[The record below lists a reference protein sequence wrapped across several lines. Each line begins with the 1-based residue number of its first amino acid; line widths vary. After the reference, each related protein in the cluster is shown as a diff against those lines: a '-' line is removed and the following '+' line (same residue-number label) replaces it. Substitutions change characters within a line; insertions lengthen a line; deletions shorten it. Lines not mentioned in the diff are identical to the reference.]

1 VTDTDARRIATD
13 APGRHLSGRLAE
25 LIAAAAFTDLGP
37 DAVRM
42 TRLSLLDGLG
52 VTLAATGI
60 EPSTVPFARLAGL
73 DGAGPCTVLGH
84 GLRAP
89 APMAAFANGAAAH
102 ALDFEDT
109 HDQAL
114 VHPNAA
120 AIPALLALAESEE
133 GVSGERFL
141 LSLAVGCDVTC
152 RLGMALRTDPMEKGW
167 YPPPLLGA
175 LGATAAA
182 AKLIGCDAAQIC
194 DALSITLGQAAF
206 SADIARDPRS
216 VLRGVRDAFP
226 AKTAV
231 LSALLAREGVS
242 GVGDPLAGPA
252 GFFQLFAG
260 GRYEPAALFDDWGAR
275 WAGASLSLKPWPSC
289 RGTHGAIQAA
299 AELAAT
305 LDPDEVSE
313 IRVRAAPFLR
323 MLVEPEEQRYQPATA
338 IDAKFSIPYCTAVA
352 LRRGSVTLGDF
363 AVLDDPE
370 TRSLARTVRFEPDA
384 SLTEGRTEL
393 SVASRDGSTRTARVE
408 RLYGGPLHPMSDDD
422 VVRKFLDCAGR
433 AARPPAPAALRRVVT
448 KTLALESV
456 ADVAADLMPDLS

>member
-1 VTDTDARRIATD
+1 MTDTGAAMAVSA
-13 APGRHLSGRLAE
+13 APGRDLTGRLAE

-37 DAVRM
+37 DALRM

-52 VTLAATGI
+52 VMLAATGI
-60 EPSTVPFARLAGL
+60 EPNTVAFASLAAG
-73 DGAGPCTVLGH
+73 DGTGSCTVLGH
-84 GLRAP
+84 GLRSSAP
-89 APMAAFANGAAAH
+89 LAAFANGAAAH

-109 HDQAL
+109 HDRAL

-120 AIPALLALAESEE
+120 AIPALLALAESEG
-133 GVSGERFL
+133 GVTGERFL

-152 RLGMALRTDPMEKGW
+152 RLGLALRADPMDRGW

-194 DALSITLGQAAF
+194 DALSMTLGQAAF

-231 LSALLAREGVS
+231 LSALLAREGVR
-242 GVGDPLAGPA
+242 GVGDPLAGAA

-260 GRYEPAALFDDWGAR
+260 GRYEPAALFEDWGER

-299 AELAAT
+299 VELAGT
-305 LDPDEVSE
+305 LDPADVAE

-323 MLVEPEEQRYQPATA
+323 MLVEPEEQRYEPATA

-352 LRRGSVTLGDF
+352 LSRGSVTLGDF

-370 TRSLARTVRFEPDA
+370 IRSLARMVRFEADGG
-384 SLTEGRTEL
+384 LTDGRADL
-393 SVASRDGSTRTARVE
+393 SVALRGGGSRSARVD
-408 RLYGGPLHPMSDDD
+408 RPYGGPLNPMSDDD

-433 AARPPAPAALRRVVT
+433 AAKPPAPAALRRVVNM
-448 KTLALESV
+448 TLALESV